1 MAKASRRRARRRPHP
16 QTTPD
21 SPTDSVQPAAR
32 RQTLG
37 RSARSAASFD
47 AAYPGRFW
55 SVRKR
60 GVTRWAARTG
70 SKVVGIFPE
79 RAGAGTFSDRKSP
92 RLRRRGDARAEV
104 WESA

>member
-32 RQTLG
+32 RQ
-37 RSARSAASFD
+37 SD
-47 AAYPGRFW
+47 APYPGRFW

-60 GVTRWAARTG
+60 GVTGWAARTG
-70 SKVVGIFPE
+70 SETVGFFPE
-79 RAGAGTFSDRKSP
+79 RAVAGTFSGGKSP
-92 RLRRRGDARAEV
+92 RLRRHADALAEV